1 MPSQY
6 LYRETIRNEYLGVSK
21 TIRAMTRNEFEWL
34 ARAQLAKWD
43 EQETR
48 RRQAQQ
54 KNAEREVARHDVEST
69 KSQAAEDTAAAK
81 ERIEAFGNILVGGLG
96 YEPQLDWNGLLDR
109 RPFYPFVFDRPTP
122 DRDAIRLQILGPE
135 PTLREVPHPA
145 LEKPCA
151 VEFIL
156 PFLRRWREERNRM
169 VVALFEESVAKV
181 QADHA
186 QRIGEYRRRNAR
198 SLEPSTP
205 LLPSTTGRLL
215 SIRRGT
221 RRHDAFLA

>member
-6 LYRETIRNEYLGVSK
+6 LYRQTIRNEYLGVSK

-43 EQETR
+43 EQESR

-54 KNAEREVARHDVEST
+54 KNAEREAARHDAEST

-81 ERIEAFGNILVGGLG
+81 ERIEAFGSILVSGQG

-109 RPFYPFVFDRPTP
+109 RSFYPFAFDQATP

-135 PTLREVPHPA
+135 PNGTSPGVARIYETAAVADA
-145 LEKPCA
+145 L
-151 VEFIL
+151 VE
-156 PFLRRWREERNRM
+156 
-169 VVALFEESVAKV
+169 
-181 QADHA
+181 H
-186 QRIGEYRRRNAR
+186 RRR
-198 SLEPSTP
+198 
-205 LLPSTTGRLL
+205 
-215 SIRRGT
+215 
-221 RRHDAFLA
+221 